1 MESVT
6 PPILSLNLLGD
17 INSGGY
23 FAKWHSLYTSRPRP
37 VNSVSYKKRTSAI
50 TTSSPP
56 NPLPHHH
63 SSHSS
68 MACYYMSHKL
78 IITSQQLNNFVIS
91 CLIAALES
99 FY

>member
-37 VNSVSYKKRTSAI
+37 VNKTYLRYHDFLPSH
-50 TTSSPP
+50 PP
-56 NPLPHHH
+56 PTPSLLAFLYGMLLHVTQADNHL
-63 SSHSS
+63 
-68 MACYYMSHKL
+68 A
-78 IITSQQLNNFVIS
+78 TAQQLCHQLSN
-91 CLIAALES
+91 CCA
-99 FY
+99 